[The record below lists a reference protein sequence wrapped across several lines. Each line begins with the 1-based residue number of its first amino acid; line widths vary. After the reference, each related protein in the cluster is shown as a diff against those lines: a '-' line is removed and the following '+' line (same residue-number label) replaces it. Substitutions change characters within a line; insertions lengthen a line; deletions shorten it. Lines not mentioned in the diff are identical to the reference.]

1 MARIN
6 PIKAMIKIGNLLIY
20 SILLIDGAIL
30 DDLLIARDLNQKY
43 NDRGVESKPRVVFAH
58 RHEYFSSNQSFGF
71 FSFVIFLLNVNNEV
85 ECSLTENK
93 DEGQRHHE
101 EVNDVADGEDVLNVQ
116 VLEIGQ
122 YLE

>member
-58 RHEYFSSNQSFGF
+58 RHEYFSSN
-71 FSFVIFLLNVNNEV
+71 
-85 ECSLTENK
+85 
-93 DEGQRHHE
+93 
-101 EVNDVADGEDVLNVQ
+101 
-116 VLEIGQ
+116 
-122 YLE
+122 